1 MEIEVKFYTKC
12 KSYSEMVALIQRI
25 SNKED
30 EIIEYT
36 IRWIKMFCK
45 NCKAKGL
52 KKKMAKAGV
61 QHSRSGDYQR
71 YVCSRKDGCGT
82 MLRGER
88 LTWNAII

>member
-1 MEIEVKFYTKC
+1 
-12 KSYSEMVALIQRI
+12 
-25 SNKED
+25 
-30 EIIEYT
+30 
-36 IRWIKMFCK
+36 MFCK

-88 LTWNAII
+88 LT